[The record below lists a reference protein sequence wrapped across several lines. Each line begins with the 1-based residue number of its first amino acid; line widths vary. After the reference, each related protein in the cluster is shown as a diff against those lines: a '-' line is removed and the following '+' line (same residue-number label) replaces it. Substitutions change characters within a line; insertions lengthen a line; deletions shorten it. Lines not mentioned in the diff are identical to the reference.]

1 MLSSPQAPASYEYLG
16 AQGLLVLTSQDTE
29 KAGGWGLRAHLPSA
43 QARQGPVRGREATS
57 HLRNWTPV
65 GPSAMTLLARPSS
78 SASGGGVG
86 SFWGFTRRQVMRVGA
101 AHVRG
106 GTTTL
111 RPLCRLPRMEPPRA
125 STMKL
130 TRNLGHSGSVSA
142 SPGRAGKRGQGRQ
155 PLPGH
160 SPCVHRAGHRADVV
174 RGLCGRAAGDQRVFI
189 VLFGHLGTGRGKGQ
203 LLSPAVPGDHSQW
216 SRPVDL
222 TQRPG
227 RLSQPPRAQRRRCY
241 PELTDP
247 LGQSSPRV

>member
-1 MLSSPQAPASYEYLG
+1 
-16 AQGLLVLTSQDTE
+16 
-29 KAGGWGLRAHLPSA
+29 
-43 QARQGPVRGREATS
+43 
-57 HLRNWTPV
+57 
-65 GPSAMTLLARPSS
+65 MTLLARPSS

-142 SPGRAGKRGQGRQ
+142 SPRRAGERGQGRQ

-160 SPCVHRAGHRADVV
+160 SPRVHRAGYRADVV

-189 VLFGHLGTGRGKGQ
+189 ILFGHLGTGRGKGQ
-203 LLSPAVPGDHSQW
+203 LLSPTVPGDTASGPGQW
-216 SRPVDL
+216 TSRRGQGGSASHQEPSEGGATQNSL
-222 TQRPG
+222 TLWDKARPESKREHRPPG
-227 RLSQPPRAQRRRCY
+227 TYTASPRLK
-241 PELTDP
+241 T
-247 LGQSSPRV
+247 LGQASDTGASPPSRSSLSLSLRATCTSGLPPAPPAP

>member
-1 MLSSPQAPASYEYLG
+1 M
-16 AQGLLVLTSQDTE
+16 
-29 KAGGWGLRAHLPSA
+29 
-43 QARQGPVRGREATS
+43 GPR
-57 HLRNWTPV
+57 
-65 GPSAMTLLARPSS
+65 AMTLLARPSS

-142 SPGRAGKRGQGRQ
+142 SPGRARGQGRQ

-160 SPCVHRAGHRADVV
+160 SPCVHRAGHGADVV

-189 VLFGHLGTGRGKGQ
+189 VLFGHLGMERGGGKA
-203 LLSPAVPGDHSQW
+203 SCYH
-216 SRPVDL
+216 
-222 TQRPG
+222 
-227 RLSQPPRAQRRRCY
+227 PRAIAPADGPGQWTSRRGQGGSVSQQGPSEGGAARNSLTLWDKAH
-241 PELTDP
+241 PESKRKDGASGTYTASPWLRT
-247 LGQSSPRV
+247 LGQGF